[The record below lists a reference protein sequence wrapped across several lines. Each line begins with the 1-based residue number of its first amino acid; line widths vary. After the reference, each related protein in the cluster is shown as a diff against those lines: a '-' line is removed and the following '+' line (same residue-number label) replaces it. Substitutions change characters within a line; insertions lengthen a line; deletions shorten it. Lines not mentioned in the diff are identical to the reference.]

1 MKRILFSTLITVVLL
16 FILFTQISLRDLLT
30 LLIRID
36 PLYALLGGAAY
47 FLATLFRALR
57 FRWLIHSKEIS
68 LDELFRISVF
78 YHLSLMV
85 LPSKLGELSYPYF
98 LNRIGGFTI
107 TEGLA
112 SLIAAR
118 VYDFFAILVIFLFS
132 SLGFQNLFKVN
143 LFVVLFLTL
152 LLILFI
158 LVIFFYMDRL
168 LILFSNLFGKIFK
181 TIRKEE
187 SKTSLWVQKQIH
199 QTSEDFSAIRAKK
212 TYVAVALT
220 TLGSWLMIFL
230 TFEAF
235 LLGFGVKVPL
245 VKMIFGSTVAVIAN
259 ALPIGGI
266 GNWGTHEVGWAVG
279 FLMTGLPKEQAIATG
294 FGVHILVFITCALL
308 GFISWLTLKKRK
320 APFPGS

>member
-1 MKRILFSTLITVVLL
+1 MVLFA
-16 FILFTQISLRDLLT
+16 QISLRDLFT
-30 LLIRID
+30 LLIQID
-36 PLYALLGGAAY
+36 PLYAMLGGAAY

-118 VYDFFAILVIFLFS
+118 VYDFFTILMIFLFS
-132 SLGFQNLFKVN
+132 SLGFQRLFKVS
-143 LFVVLFLTL
+143 LPFILLLTL
-152 LLILFI
+152 LSILLIL
-158 LVIFFYMDRL
+158 LVFFYMDRL
-168 LILFSNLFGKIFK
+168 LILISNLCRKIFK
-181 TIRKEE
+181 TIRKGE
-187 SKTSLWVQKQIH
+187 SKTSLWVQKKIH

-212 TYVAVALT
+212 TYLAVALT
-220 TLGSWLMIFL
+220 TLASWFMIFL
-230 TFEAF
+230 TFQAF
-235 LLGFGVKVPL
+235 LLGFGVKVSL

-308 GFISWLTLKKRK
+308 GLISWVSMRKKK
-320 APFPGS
+320 APFPDC